1 MPPPQPMSS
10 TRSPAS
16 ASSRR
21 SSRAKCWHAT
31 CLMKASRIGLNLC
44 SMAIGPR
51 GSHHSAARAEK
62 RATSAASTV
71 EPPTGFAPPVIDP
84 SPKARLQ
91 PYGLPRYV
99 YPPFRARA
107 CRKAERASNHAGE
120 LRKPAMARLVMK
132 FGGTSVA
139 DIERIRNV
147 ARHVKREVDAG
158 HEVAVV
164 VSAMAGATDR
174 LVGWCREAAALH
186 DAREYDAV
194 VSSGEQVTAGLL
206 AIILEGLGV
215 NARSWQ
221 GWQLP
226 ILTSNAHA
234 AARILDVNG
243 AELIKRFKE
252 RKEVAVLAGFQG
264 MHKET
269 GRVTTL
275 GRGGSDTSAVAIAA
289 AIAAQRCDI
298 YTDVDGVY
306 TSDPR
311 VVPRAQRLERIAYEE
326 MLEFASLGAK
336 VMQVRSVELGM
347 VHNVRIFVRSSFER
361 PEHIDPHGTPPG
373 TLICGE
379 EEIVEQQVVT
389 GIAFSKDEAQISIR
403 RVQDKPGIAAAIF
416 GPLAD
421 ANINVDMIVQNV
433 SGDGVTTDV
442 TFTVPASDYQRATET
457 LTKAKGQVGYERL
470 DGANDVAKVSVIGIG
485 MRSHAGVA
493 AKAFK
498 ALAEKG
504 INIRATTTSEIK
516 FSLLINANYTELA
529 VRTLHS
535 LYELDK

>member
-1 MPPPQPMSS
+1 MPS
-10 TRSPAS
+10 
-16 ASSRR
+16 
-21 SSRAKCWHAT
+21 
-31 CLMKASRIGLNLC
+31 
-44 SMAIGPR
+44 
-51 GSHHSAARAEK
+51 
-62 RATSAASTV
+62 
-71 EPPTGFAPPVIDP
+71 
-84 SPKARLQ
+84 
-91 PYGLPRYV
+91 
-99 YPPFRARA
+99 
-107 CRKAERASNHAGE
+107 
-120 LRKPAMARLVMK
+120 LVMK

-164 VSAMAGATDR
+164 VSAMAGSTDA
-174 LVGWCREAAALH
+174 LVAWCREAAALH
-186 DAREYDAV
+186 DAREYDTV

-206 AIILEGLGV
+206 AIVLEGMGV

-243 AELIKRFKE
+243 AELVRRFKE
-252 RKEVAVLAGFQG
+252 RHEVAVIAGFQG
-264 MHKET
+264 LHKET
-269 GRVTTL
+269 GRITTL
-275 GRGGSDTSAVAIAA
+275 GRGGSDTSAVAVAASIAA
-289 AIAAQRCDI
+289 ERCDI

-306 TSDPR
+306 TTDPR
-311 VVPRAQRLERIAYEE
+311 VVARARRLDRIAYEE
-326 MLEFASLGAK
+326 MLELASLGAK

-347 VHNVRIFVRSSFER
+347 VHNVRICVRSSFEK
-361 PEHIDPHGTPPG
+361 PEDIDPRGMPRG

-416 GPLAD
+416 GPLAE

-433 SGDGVTTDV
+433 SGDGATTDL
-442 TFTVPASDYQRATET
+442 TFTVPAADYQRATDV
-457 LTKAKGQVGYERL
+457 LVKVKQRVGYERV

-493 AKAFK
+493 AKAFQ

-504 INIRATTTSEIK
+504 INIRAITTSEIK
-516 FSLLINANYTELA
+516 FSLLIDANYTELA

-535 LYELDK
+535 LYDLDR